1 MKFEDSLKDKVR
13 ELDIK
18 NPQFASLLK
27 QALEYW
33 ASLKDNDI
41 NNQLL
46 QDLVFKYSAAEKKM
60 KQLNQELLDK
70 QKRFCPIKLI
80 QLKTWR
86 LPGNLNPVNIWEA
99 TFSICFSW
107 MIRIGVFICS
117 MSAVMGFKRQW

>member
-1 MKFEDSLKDKVR
+1 MRFDDSLKDKIR

-18 NPQFASLLK
+18 NPQFAILLK

-70 QKRFCPIKLI
+70 QKRRNSEKPSTP
-80 QLKTWR
+80 Q
-86 LPGNLNPVNIWEA
+86 N
-99 TFSICFSW
+99 
-107 MIRIGVFICS
+107 
-117 MSAVMGFKRQW
+117 